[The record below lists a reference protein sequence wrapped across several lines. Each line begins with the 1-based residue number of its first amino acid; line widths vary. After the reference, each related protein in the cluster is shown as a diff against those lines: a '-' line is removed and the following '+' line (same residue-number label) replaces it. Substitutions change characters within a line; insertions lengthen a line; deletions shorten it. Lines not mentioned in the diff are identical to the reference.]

1 MKKMMKKKM
10 KNKNNIYSI
19 HLDDSLIYLKNQEL
33 KIYKDYINFKS
44 LYSSKIIRFEKKDIL
59 LIQIY
64 RNKKEA

>member
-1 MKKMMKKKM
+1 M
-10 KNKNNIYSI
+10 NNIYSI
-19 HLDDSLIYLKNQEL
+19 HFEDSLIYLKNQEL

-64 RNKKEA
+64 REKKREIKS